1 MSVNAS
7 VITLFDFDSDGRKD
21 VFVGARCVPGTY
33 GIPPSS
39 VLLQNA
45 GGGKFNDVTATV
57 APALI
62 NFGMVTDAKVADINN
77 DNKEELVVVGD
88 WMPVTVMK
96 FEQGLLAK
104 TFEVKNSNGWW
115 NNVEVNDI
123 DNDGDA
129 DLVAGNA
136 GLNSRIVGTPDK
148 PAKLYVGD
156 FDKNGQI
163 ECIPVYFKTDGNAYP
178 YFMKG
183 ELQSQIPALKKDF
196 LYFTD
201 YAGKPIDKIFTAEQL
216 KDIDVLQV
224 NESRSCLFRN
234 DGKGNFT
241 IEALPQMAQ
250 LSYVFG
256 TYIGD
261 LNGDNSKDIFLAGN
275 FYGLKPQAGRF
286 DASYGVTL
294 VGTKEA
300 NVGSAEPAK
309 FRYLTPTESGLFMN
323 GEVRDI
329 KKVGKYLVAALNN
342 QPLRIF
348 RR

>member
-1 MSVNAS
+1 M
-7 VITLFDFDSDGRKD
+7 
-21 VFVGARCVPGTY
+21 PGTY
-33 GIPPSS
+33 GVPPSS

-45 GGGKFNDVTATV
+45 GGGKFRDVTAKV

-77 DNKEELVVVGD
+77 DNKEELIVVGD

-104 TFEVKNSNGWW
+104 SFEVKNSNGWW
-115 NNVEVNDI
+115 NSVEVNDI

-201 YAGKPIDKIFTAEQL
+201 YAGKPIDKIFTEEQL
-216 KDIDVLQV
+216 RDIDVLQV
-224 NESRSCLFRN
+224 NESRSSIFRN
-234 DGKGNFT
+234 DGKGNFI

-256 TYIGD
+256 SYIGD
-261 LNGDNSKDIFLAGN
+261 LNGDNHKDVFLAGN

-294 VGTKEA
+294 LGSKEMSEF
-300 NVGSAEPAK
+300 NYLKPA
-309 FRYLTPTESGLFMN
+309 ESGLFAN

-329 KKVGKYLVAALNN
+329 KKAGKYLLVALNN
-342 QPLRIF
+342 QPLKVFSR
-348 RR
+348 